1 MMKKH
6 LILIAASLML
16 FAQSS
21 FGQSKS
27 VEALYQK
34 HKSNPDFFHLDLGG
48 SFMNFAK
55 SMNVKLDNGQAEAIS
70 NSMERLKMFKLPGDA
85 QMASTEFK
93 ALQKGLERER
103 FELMMEATEKK
114 SSFLI
119 FTKGS
124 RRISDVVVL
133 VKDDNGEML
142 VIEMKGD
149 FDAKTLAEVGGN
161 IK

>member
-6 LILIAASLML
+6 FILIAASLML

-21 FGQSKS
+21 FAQSKS

-70 NSMERLKMFKLPGDA
+70 NSMERLKMFKLPVDA

-119 FTKGS
+119 YTKGS
-124 RRISDVVVL
+124 RRISDVVVM
-133 VKDDNGEML
+133 VKDTNGEML
-142 VIEMKGD
+142 VFELKGD
-149 FDAKTLAEVGGN
+149 FDSKTLAEVGSN